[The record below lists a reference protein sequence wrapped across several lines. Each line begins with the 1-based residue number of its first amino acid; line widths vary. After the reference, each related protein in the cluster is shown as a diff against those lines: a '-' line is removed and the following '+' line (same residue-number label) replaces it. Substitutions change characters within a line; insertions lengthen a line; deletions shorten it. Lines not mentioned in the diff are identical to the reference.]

1 MTTNYIE
8 PETSNVIGVQF
19 GIMGPD
25 EILKNS
31 VVEVEKH
38 DTFKDDK
45 PVVKGLFDIRM
56 GTTDNDKVCG
66 TCNQGPLDCPGHFGH
81 LKLARPIYHYQYI
94 TMIQK
99 ILRCTCFN
107 CSRLLIN
114 KESPKISS
122 LLNKS
127 NKHRWNEIY
136 TASQKIDRCGQENGE
151 GCGAKQPEKLKLDG
165 VNGLYAVWDVDGEQ
179 KTQHLTVEEVKTI
192 FEKMTDED
200 INILGFSET
209 WCRPEWLILSVFPVP
224 PPSMRPSVKQE
235 DSQRMDDDLTHK
247 LFDIIKTND
256 TLRQKIEANS
266 NQNVIDDWTKVLQ
279 YHCAT
284 FIDNELL
291 VWHRLSIVLGD
302 PLKAIRQRLKGKE
315 GRIRNNLMGK
325 RVDHSARS
333 VITPDP
339 NIELDELGVPLTI
352 AKNLTYPEIV
362 NKYNRDKLEKL
373 VSSGPDIYPGVKLI
387 ESKGKKTTI
396 TKSNYL
402 SISLN
407 DGDVVHRQL
416 LDGDWVLFNRQPSL
430 HKMSMMAHRVR
441 VMKGNTFRLN
451 VSVTPP
457 YNADFDGDEMNM
469 HAPQS
474 VESVCEL
481 MNIIAGVIHQI
492 VSPRSNKPIITIVQ
506 DTLLGI
512 HKLTRGERI
521 EFSKRQSD
529 GVYYSN
535 NTNIYPVA
543 KSQNEGIVDSSV
555 FTKNQVM
562 NIICGL
568 STFNGVLPE
577 PSYKVDYN
585 GEKISMWTGRDML
598 SYIIPDNV
606 NLEMENGMYDSDSN
620 DFLNKI
626 IIKNGKIVS
635 GSFDKNSFTKTS
647 KGLIHT
653 IYNDHGPEKTKNF
666 IDDLQRIVNSFLTIE
681 GFSVGIGD
689 MIADDE
695 TSHKINEAIQENKQN
710 IEKIMQEIHL
720 NIFEN
725 FSGQSNSEYFESKV
739 NDLLNKTLDQTE
751 KMGLSN
757 LESKN
762 RVTTMVNCGSKGK
775 TTNVSQIIARLGQQ
789 NVDGRRIPNGFIDR
803 TLPHYKRFDDSA
815 EARGF
820 VENSFISGQSPQEYF
835 FHAMG
840 GREGLIDTAVKTSE
854 TGYIQRKLIKSME
867 DLFIDYDYSVRNS
880 SGCIIQFMYGE
891 DAIDSIKIESQS
903 LLIMNKDTDK
913 ICKMFSFAKNYNWSK
928 YLDPDIIVTMKKDKQ
943 YYRKLSDSLKRI
955 LTHKENVF
963 LNAKNKN
970 DISNSVNC
978 PIHIE
983 RITQNIC
990 MNNSMSGLSTISPLE
1005 ILSENEK
1012 LKRKLYVNQVGDY
1025 MTVSCL
1031 CLLIFIF
1038 TPNSFLRSIKYNQK
1052 NTMKLFKILKAYLK
1066 SH

>member
-1 MTTNYIE
+1 
-8 PETSNVIGVQF
+8 
-19 GIMGPD
+19 
-25 EILKNS
+25 
-31 VVEVEKH
+31 
-38 DTFKDDK
+38 
-45 PVVKGLFDIRM
+45 
-56 GTTDNDKVCG
+56 
-66 TCNQGPLDCPGHFGH
+66 
-81 LKLARPIYHYQYI
+81 
-94 TMIQK
+94 
-99 ILRCTCFN
+99 
-107 CSRLLIN
+107 
-114 KESPKISS
+114 
-122 LLNKS
+122 
-127 NKHRWNEIY
+127 
-136 TASQKIDRCGQENGE
+136 
-151 GCGAKQPEKLKLDG
+151 
-165 VNGLYAVWDVDGEQ
+165 
-179 KTQHLTVEEVKTI
+179 
-192 FEKMTDED
+192 
-200 INILGFSET
+200 
-209 WCRPEWLILSVFPVP
+209 
-224 PPSMRPSVKQE
+224 
-235 DSQRMDDDLTHK
+235 
-247 LFDIIKTND
+247 
-256 TLRQKIEANS
+256 
-266 NQNVIDDWTKVLQ
+266 
-279 YHCAT
+279 
-284 FIDNELL
+284 
-291 VWHRLSIVLGD
+291 
-302 PLKAIRQRLKGKE
+302 
-315 GRIRNNLMGK
+315 
-325 RVDHSARS
+325 
-333 VITPDP
+333 
-339 NIELDELGVPLTI
+339 
-352 AKNLTYPEIV
+352 
-362 NKYNRDKLEKL
+362 
-373 VSSGPDIYPGVKLI
+373 
-387 ESKGKKTTI
+387 
-396 TKSNYL
+396 
-402 SISLN
+402 
-407 DGDVVHRQL
+407 
-416 LDGDWVLFNRQPSL
+416 
-430 HKMSMMAHRVR
+430 
-441 VMKGNTFRLN
+441 
-451 VSVTPP
+451 
-457 YNADFDGDEMNM
+457 
-469 HAPQS
+469 
-474 VESVCEL
+474 
-481 MNIIAGVIHQI
+481 MNIV
-492 VSPRSNKPIITIVQ
+492 
-506 DTLLGI
+506 
-512 HKLTRGERI
+512 
-521 EFSKRQSD
+521 
-529 GVYYSN
+529 
-535 NTNIYPVA
+535 
-543 KSQNEGIVDSSV
+543 
-555 FTKNQVM
+555 
-562 NIICGL
+562 CGL

-606 NLEMENGMYDSDSN
+606 NFEMENGMYDSDSN

-626 IIKNGKIVS
+626 IIKNGQIVS

-775 TTNVSQIIARLGQQ
+775 TTNVSQIIACLGQQ

-1025 MTVSCL
+1025 SDSVLFML
-1031 CLLIFIF
+1031 IDIHLHPKLLIE
-1038 TPNSFLRSIKYNQK
+1038 KYKIQSK